1 MSALPPDP
9 PEHVIMSALQWRADR
24 AQREHAR
31 PPAEPYP
38 PHQPQAQGN
47 GKEQPQPLDME
58 PLSVLAARPVP
69 KRSFMD
75 SASLLPLGNVTL
87 LGGDGGMGKS
97 LLAMQLHIAC
107 NTGTQWLGLDIE
119 QGSSLYMSAED
130 DRDEVHRRAAEIC
143 AAEGIDLASAYRA
156 NMIYRAGQDAVMA
169 IEKNGLLVPTP
180 FFHQMEASVAAVGPQ
195 LLILDNQADVFT
207 GNENNRSLAKHF
219 IGLLRGLCLRHEC
232 SVLLLGHPSLSGMA
246 SGSGMSGST
255 AWSNSVRSRLY
266 LHAPDANDS
275 DDKNVRILEV
285 MKANYG
291 PTGQRIELKW
301 LAGRFVRTEHQSPW
315 QRVSTADPDR
325 AKEVFS
331 TAGRWRWNEQSP
343 DWGGY
348 GIADMLG
355 WDVGRGIGSADRSQ
369 EQNRNRQHVRTYLAG
384 WVKSGTIHIVNGLG
398 PDRKPTQFYSNKPE
412 EKP

>member
-69 KRSFMD
+69 RRSFMD

-266 LHAPDANDS
+266 LHAPEGDDN
-275 DDKNVRILEV
+275 DDKDVRILEV

-291 PTGQRIELKW
+291 PTGKRIELKW
-301 LAGRFVRTEHQSPW
+301 VAGRFVRSEIKTPW
-315 QRVSTADPDR
+315 ARIAVPDVERVSDKFR
-325 AKEVFS
+325 S
-331 TAGRWRWNEQSP
+331 GQWRVSEQSA

-348 GIADMLG
+348 AVAEVLD
-355 WDVGRGIGSADRSQ
+355 WDVGRGVGAAERTK
-369 EQNRNRQHVRTYLAG
+369 EQNRNRAHVRTFLAG
-384 WVKSGTIHIVNGLG
+384 WLRNDAIRTFDGFDNY
-398 PDRKPTQFYSNKPE
+398 RRPTRFYGGKEGSQ
-412 EKP
+412 